1 MEVFFSSFL
10 VGDMLVYDTLHP
22 HDSPTTSN
30 EPEGEDIAG
39 GQKPPANIL
48 LF

>member
-10 VGDMLVYDTLHP
+10 VGNMLVYYTLHP
-22 HDSPTTSN
+22 HDNTTASN

-39 GQKPPANIL
+39 G
-48 LF
+48 F